1 MDDPTT
7 TGRERVT
14 VTVAD
19 AGLDRFDDVV
29 GRLQAEGMD
38 VEQALGSIG
47 IVVGSVPEGG
57 RAAISALPDVAAV
70 EGEHRFQLP
79 PPGSEIQ

>member
-1 MDDPTT
+1 M
-7 TGRERVT
+7 E
-14 VTVAD
+14 
-19 AGLDRFDDVV
+19 
-29 GRLQAEGMD
+29 
-38 VEQALGSIG
+38 VEQALGSLG

-79 PPGSEIQ
+79 PPDADVQ

>member
-1 MDDPTT
+1 MDDGTT

-14 VTVAD
+14 VTVAE
-19 AGLDRFDDVV
+19 AGLDRFDSVV
-29 GRLQAEGMD
+29 GRLEAEGME
-38 VEQALGSIG
+38 VEQALGALG

-79 PPGSEIQ
+79 PPDADVQ